1 MVTFAG
7 MLNDPQEQA
16 TREGPETGDEAERAR
31 RARLLR
37 VAAHDLRGP
46 LANIKSYVSLLRV
59 TKTPLEPRVQR
70 SLEVIARNADRAIA
84 LVDDGL
90 DAARFESGALVY
102 DRQLQ
107 PLGPLVK
114 EALDFCR
121 THTQPLK
128 VEVLGEIS
136 EALPQVEI
144 DGFRVR
150 RAIEAMILH
159 LAGRSQP
166 GQRVQLETRV
176 EADTV
181 RLEVRSPDA
190 VRPAEQPFG
199 GIDRM
204 LEERAFE
211 DPVRLWLAFLTARA
225 HGGRVELLEGEAYG
239 MVLILPL

>member
-1 MVTFAG
+1 MATFAG

-121 THTQPLK
+121 THTRPLK

-136 EALPQVEI
+136 ESLPQVEI

-181 RLEVRSPDA
+181 RLEVRSPDD